1 LIFFIGVGFIAAD
14 TGFGWTTTFVTTPP
28 DLKNLALYILYLLFP
43 LICLVVYFILEGFIV
58 LKILGE
64 RRPLIMLAAAALSF
78 ALGQIFNFLVSVH
91 ICTGTNGAIDGSLFE
106 TLFTLV
112 SILLLW
118 WYWISIVEGEYPE
131 SEAQSQTY

>member
-1 LIFFIGVGFIAAD
+1 MFFVGVGFIAAD
-14 TGFGWTTTFVTTPP
+14 TAFEWTSTFVTTPP

-43 LICLVVYFILEGFIV
+43 LICLVVYFVLEGFIV

-64 RRPLIMLAAAALSF
+64 RRPLIMLAASALFF
-78 ALGQIFNFLVSVH
+78 AVGQIFNFLVSVH